1 MGRNS
6 HMSAVQ
12 ARRWTRSEYERM
24 TEAGVLAEN
33 DRVELIGGEILA
45 VTPQKSPHATA
56 VSLANEALRR
66 VLGPDMFIRV
76 QLPLAMGDDSEPEPD
91 ITVVGGS
98 IRDYRDAH
106 PESAVL
112 VIEISDSTLAFDRQ
126 VKGSLY
132 ARARARCRLL
142 GH

>member
-1 MGRNS
+1 
-6 HMSAVQ
+6 
-12 ARRWTRSEYERM
+12 
-24 TEAGVLAEN
+24 
-33 DRVELIGGEILA
+33 
-45 VTPQKSPHATA
+45 
-56 VSLANEALRR
+56 
-66 VLGPDMFIRV
+66 MFIRV

-132 ARARARCRLL
+132 ARARALPTIGSLISSTRSWRRIATHKRIRRRGSDGPTLNRNASPVPNLL
-142 GH
+142 HRRSAE